1 MTKSVQKINDVLF
14 IIDATGS
21 MGSAIRAAHQRA
33 TDIAKNLQNSY
44 KDVDFKFGCICYR
57 DPIDSPSD
65 KHETLDLTSNIDEMT
80 SFLSKISATGGGDGP
95 EDWVGAYNIALCEI
109 NWREGAKTIIH
120 ISDADAHGKRYC
132 GYRNHEEETAKLEPL
147 IFELASM
154 RAVITGM
161 NMNNGATKSFN
172 ECKKIYERAKGPKY
186 VIEDFS
192 ERGGSHSIEE
202 KITRSTMATAHL
214 AYDEFY

>member
-1 MTKSVQKINDVLF
+1 MTKSAQKINDVLF

-21 MGSAIRAAHQRA
+21 MSSAIRAAHKRA
-33 TDIAKNLQNSY
+33 TDIARSLQNSY

-57 DPIDSPSD
+57 DPVDSHND
-65 KHETLDLTSNIDEMT
+65 IHETLDFTSKIDEMT
-80 SFLSKISATGGGDGP
+80 NFLSKIQATGGGDGP

-109 NWREGAKTIIH
+109 SWREGAKTIIH
-120 ISDADAHGKRYC
+120 IADADAHGRRYC
-132 GYRNHEEETAKLEPL
+132 GYTNHEEETSKLEPL

-161 NMNNGATKSFN
+161 NMNSGASKSFI

-186 VIEDFS
+186 VIEEFS

-202 KITRSTMATAHL
+202 KIAKSTMASAHL